1 MAIISCGEIDKN
13 ILYPIFGGLSK
24 LSAEF
29 ILLIKK
35 PIFTEHPFI
44 LGIIAGFGMFLS
56 IIPFIIVKIRL
67 LENNNEKQRKRNK
80 HLIYNDPN
88 RTLKRKFCKKFL
100 LIFCASL
107 LDFTQKFFSFAYAPY
122 IKDNYW
128 VFDIIFI
135 SIFSRIILKSKLNSY
150 QKFSLG
156 MIIILGIILII
167 INYDG
172 FTIIT
177 ILVEVMHC
185 LEVVITKYLMDD
197 IYCSPYEISI
207 FEGLFEII
215 VNIILLIISTKK
227 IMIDKDNFYGYIDK
241 LEKLE
246 KLESIYWEIILLII
260 SMLSRLFF
268 KLFGLITIQIYTSSH
283 IIFLFIIGESIFF
296 FWDFK
301 ESYILYLNIVL
312 FVLLFLMFLVFTEF
326 IELNFCGFQKDIKRN
341 IQERALTETSLKN
354 ERNILDDSN
363 IESLNDE
370 EESEM
375 PPQNEEN

>member
-1 MAIISCGEIDKN
+1 MAIISCGEIDQN

-128 VFDIIFI
+128 LFDIIFI

-246 KLESIYWEIILLII
+246 SIYWEIILLII

-283 IIFLFIIGESIFF
+283 IILLFIIGESIFF

-301 ESYILYLNIVL
+301 EYYILFLNIFL
-312 FVLLFLMFLVFTEF
+312 FVLLLFMFLVFTEF
-326 IELNFCGFQKDIKRN
+326 IELNFCGLQKDIKRN
-341 IQERALTETSLKN
+341 IQERALTETSLGN
-354 ERNILDDSN
+354 QINISDDT
-363 IESLNDE
+363 INDE
-370 EESEM
+370 EE
-375 PPQNEEN
+375 NEEY